1 MEITLKIIVLYVAVL
16 LTGLSA
22 GLFSAWQ
29 VSVIPGTRLIQD
41 STYIET
47 MQKIN
52 RAIINPPFILI
63 FLGSLLMQ
71 IISVFLHWDTEMP
84 LWLILA
90 GTLAYGAGTVVVT
103 GLGNVPLN
111 DSLDELHLYEL
122 NKKETSKERHDYEKP
137 WNRLHLIRT
146 GFSVL
151 SFMLLLTAAFI
162 YT

>member
-1 MEITLKIIVLYVAVL
+1 MEITLKIIVLYIAIL

-22 GLFSAWQ
+22 GLFYAWQ
-29 VSVIPGTRLIQD
+29 VSVIPGTKLTQD

-63 FLGSLLMQ
+63 FLGSFLIQ
-71 IISVFLHWDTEMP
+71 IMSVILYWNTEMS
-84 LWLILA
+84 LWLILSA
-90 GTLAYGAGTVVVT
+90 TLVYGAGTVMVT

-111 DSLDELHLYEL
+111 DALDELQFNEL
-122 NKKETSKERHDYEKP
+122 SKEEISKERHDYEVQ

-146 GFSVL
+146 VFAVL
-151 SFMLLLTAAFI
+151 SFMLLLIAAFI
-162 YT
+162 NS

>member
-1 MEITLKIIVLYVAVL
+1 MEITLKIIVLYIAIL

-22 GLFSAWQ
+22 GLFYAWQ
-29 VSVIPGTRLIQD
+29 VSVIPGTKLTQD

-71 IISVFLHWDTEMP
+71 IISVFLYWNAGIP
-84 LWLILA
+84 GWFILA
-90 GTLAYGAGTVVVT
+90 STFVYGAGTVMVT

-111 DSLDELHLYEL
+111 DSLDTLSLKKL
-122 NKKETSKERHDYEKP
+122 NEEEVSKDRRDYETP

-146 GFSVL
+146 VFAVL
-151 SFMLLLTAAFI
+151 SFMLLLIAAFI
-162 YT
+162 TS